1 MHKLIKHRYIFF
13 WLFVIFALITAYAN
27 FLKFNQLLTC
37 PHTKEE
43 KFDSSFLSVNTEAK
57 FDTLIFERFRKTNH
71 DTAATVLFLDT
82 FLRKRFYNGYSV
94 LSKEQN
100 WIALCLG
107 KLVWSH
113 FQFPVIPNDILLH
126 PSAACSQQGILF
138 QDALDKLKIPC
149 AVIKFYPL
157 SKYTAGHY
165 AISAFYTNSY
175 HFFDPNKEP
184 MIVDSSMPSIETIVD
199 KKLYVKMYSK
209 PSNMDF
215 QAFFQKKSFARV
227 TQTPFTIG
235 NMYYFQ
241 SITAA
246 LSKWLWLFFILVY
259 AILSL
264 KSFSKQA

>member
-1 MHKLIKHRYIFF
+1 MKKPVKHRYVFF
-13 WLFVIFALITAYAN
+13 WLFVVFGLITFYAYL
-27 FLKFNQLLTC
+27 LKINCLFSC
-37 PHTKEE
+37 PVSNEE
-43 KFDSSFLSVNTEAK
+43 KYDSTFLSINSEAK
-57 FDTLIFERFRKTNH
+57 LDTLLFKRFRKTKH
-71 DTAATVLFLDT
+71 DTAATVLFLDV

-94 LSKEQN
+94 LNKEQN

-113 FQFPVIPNDILLH
+113 FQFPVIPDDILLH

-138 QDALDKLKIPC
+138 QNELDKLKIQC

-157 SKYTAGHY
+157 SRYSAGHY
-165 AISAFYTNSY
+165 AISVLYGNSY

-184 MIVDSSMPSIETIVD
+184 TIVDSTMPSIETIVD

-209 PSNMDF
+209 PSNMAFQDF
-215 QAFFQKKSFARV
+215 FKRKNFASV
-227 TQTPFTIG
+227 TQTPFRKG

-241 SITAA
+241 VISAM
-246 LSKWLWLFFILVY
+246 LSRWLWLFFLVLY

-264 KSFSKQA
+264 KTLVKKA